1 MSTCY
6 RVLERRTHGSTSLG
20 GWLCAQ
26 GMLELLLHGADEFA
40 ESGKHGGGEQT
51 EDDEGPDR
59 QRGDHLWEAR
69 CEGPGVSWGGMEGEQ
84 RPLSCVSMSYPL
96 RPVSGASFG
105 KGVFTDGIKLRIVLE
120 MSSPWIILDCYDKG
134 PSERKTDEWRQD
146 RGEGHANER
155 PHEAETGVRPPQ
167 GP

>member
-40 ESGKHGGGEQT
+40 ESGKHGGGGQT

-69 CEGPGVSWGGMEGEQ
+69 CEGPGVSWGVWREN
-84 RPLSCVSMSYPL
+84 S
-96 RPVSGASFG
+96 
-105 KGVFTDGIKLRIVLE
+105 
-120 MSSPWIILDCYDKG
+120 G
-134 PSERKTDEWRQD
+134 PSAVCPCPIR
-146 RGEGHANER
+146 
-155 PHEAETGVRPPQ
+155 
-167 GP
+167 